1 MVKVL
6 RKLNESF
13 LIGASKFIKEYRKI
27 SSKAIEEYGFTP
39 GEIDVLMFL
48 FNNAPLDTAKDIS
61 KYKGISKA
69 LVCRSVDSLTKRG
82 LISTVVDKKDRRIIH
97 LVLNENS
104 SPIIDKLQRSKDLFS
119 TKLIKGI
126 NDEDLK
132 VFTKVLNIM
141 LDNVNGFKEE

>member
-1 MVKVL
+1 MKVL
-6 RKLNESF
+6 TKLNESF
-13 LIGASKFIKEYRKI
+13 LIAASKLIKEYRKI

-97 LVLNENS
+97 LVLNEYA

-141 LDNVNGFKEE
+141 LDNVNDFKEE